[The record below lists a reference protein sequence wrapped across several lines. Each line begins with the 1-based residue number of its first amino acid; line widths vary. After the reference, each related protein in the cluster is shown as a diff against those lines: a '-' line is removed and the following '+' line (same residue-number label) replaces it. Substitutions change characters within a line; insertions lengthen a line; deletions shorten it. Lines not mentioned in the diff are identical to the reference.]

1 MGQKGQYNN
10 KMLEQ
15 IERFR
20 MLLLQSK
27 TRPQMIKELKV
38 SSNTYDRIVNAYRQ
52 IYYNPEEIE
61 RKANEDLEKL
71 SLVDRKAFDEVMK
84 DKIGYKDY
92 VITNEHYQKTKARY
106 GYAPTDKV
114 NLNVSYDKDFVIDS
128 IKKIIS
134 SKSDTIEDKSD

>member
-71 SLVDRKAFDEVMK
+71 SLVDS
-84 DKIGYKDY
+84 KIGYKDY